1 MPEVDKFRCLK
12 CVLFILLTQGKACA
26 CSLAILCV
34 TETLLLL
41 PVVQD
46 EICGDSKAFAE
57 GLLWWEVTGVLFCCK
72 LSLPSFISLI
82 FVQILCL
89 ISTDRQT
96 IFHGFPAKYVDL
108 CYWRNLSVINQAH
121 SVDLEGKG

>member
-1 MPEVDKFRCLK
+1 MCSVYPDN
-12 CVLFILLTQGKACA
+12 TGKKASA
-26 CSLAILCV
+26 WSIAILCV
-34 TETLLLL
+34 TESLLLL
-41 PVVQD
+41 AIVQD
-46 EICGDSKAFAE
+46 ETCGDSKAFAE
-57 GLLWWEVTGVLFCCK
+57 SLLWWEVTGVLFCCK
-72 LSLPSFISLI
+72 LSVPSFISLI

-89 ISTDRQT
+89 ISTDRQI